1 MLESRIAR
9 NTTNAIY
16 AYHRAPFVGQQV
28 KFGNGAIRAPLPR
41 PATTSM
47 VGSGTGGLDG
57 QSGESD
63 AVTAPSPPPAASSAG
78 RGDVGVLQGY
88 PGGGGGIG
96 RGITLP
102 LLPPVALSTK
112 EGDTGVLRSQ
122 PEVVTPTPAPP
133 PPTAASPAADVV
145 SDTAF
150 EEWLESDRL
159 DIPAQQDNPRS
170 QPRRQTVTPA
180 VTRSAARTQLGVGD
194 QPGAFSLLS
203 AKESIGAATATSA
216 APHADSP
223 EVPTCP
229 ACD

>member
-1 MLESRIAR
+1 MLESEIAR
-9 NTTNAIY
+9 NTPNVIY
-16 AYHRAPFVGQQV
+16 AYLRAPFVGQLV
-28 KFGNGAIRAPLPR
+28 TFRNEAICAPLPR

-88 PGGGGGIG
+88 PGDGGGIG
-96 RGITLP
+96 GGITLP
-102 LLPPVALSTK
+102 SLPPVALSTK
-112 EGDTGVLRSQ
+112 EGDTGALRSQ
-122 PEVVTPTPAPP
+122 PEVVTSTPAPP
-133 PPTAASPAADVV
+133 PPTAASPAPDVL

-159 DIPAQQDNPRS
+159 DIPTQQDNPCS
-170 QPRRQTVTPA
+170 QSRRQTVTPA
-180 VTRSAARTQLGVGD
+180 VTGSAARMQLGVGD
-194 QPGAFSLLS
+194 QPGAFALLS
-203 AKESIGAATATSA
+203 AKESIGAAIATPA

-223 EVPTCP
+223 ELSTCP